1 MTEREQSPTGAPG
14 GTGDWREQTTPGI
27 QPVRGA
33 PGDSGTGYGS
43 GYGSGP
49 GHGSGPGFSGGQ
61 GSGSG
66 YGAGSG
72 PDYSISGAGGAGA
85 ALGGAGASTTTP
97 EYSTR
102 PVSVRRADTFASL
115 LLILAGLA
123 AAVSLLLRWLP
134 GSDLT
139 GWDLVQRGFDELED
153 GVGRLIDTGFWQPM
167 AVVLGG
173 GVLFVLG
180 LLVVLPAKTH
190 RFLGVLALLVSLVA
204 AAGVLVPLA
213 NTGWDLDQ
221 VDTGFWFAVAVP
233 VFGLLGALK
242 AMFTGPRR
250 R

>member
-1 MTEREQSPTGAPG
+1 MTEREQSPAGTPGA
-14 GTGDWREQTTPGI
+14 TGDWREQTTPGI
-27 QPVRGA
+27 EPVRGA
-33 PGDSGTGYGS
+33 PADSGP

-49 GHGSGPGFSGGQ
+49 GHGGGQ
-61 GSGSG
+61 GHGSG
-66 YGAGSG
+66 YGAGPG
-72 PDYSISGAGGAGA
+72 PGYSTSGAGGAGA
-85 ALGGAGASTTTP
+85 AFRGAGATTTTP
-97 EYSTR
+97 EYSTK

-115 LLILAGLA
+115 LLILAGIA

-139 GWDLVQRGFDELED
+139 GWGLVQRGFDDLEN
-153 GVGRLIDTGFWQPM
+153 GFGRLIDTGFWQPM

-190 RFLGVLALLVSLVA
+190 RFLGVLALLVSLAA

-213 NTGWDLDQ
+213 DTGWDVDQ
-221 VDTGFWFAVAVP
+221 IDTGFWFAAAVP
-233 VFGLLGALK
+233 VLGLLGALK